1 MVQVNAEFSWWGSHL
16 CSGCTSMLA
25 HVFTHGRFKK
35 MLPSRLEQARFIL
48 GYFLTIDC
56 EITRVEDPICVSLY
70 VHCVSHLLS
79 FHKTLCVA
87 QCPSSP
93 PIRPLL
99 LYTLGIPCC
108 QELGHKM
115 TCSRTVRLGSSFQE
129 WSRLIQPG
137 VRLEFSLPRLSFATS
152 ERWAAKI

>member
-1 MVQVNAEFSWWGSHL
+1 
-16 CSGCTSMLA
+16 MLA

-35 MLPSRLEQARFIL
+35 MLSSRLKQARFIL
-48 GYFLTIDC
+48 GYFLTTDC
-56 EITRVEDPICVSLY
+56 ELTRVEDPICGRLH

-79 FHKTLCVA
+79 FHETLCVA

-99 LYTLGIPCC
+99 SYTLGIPCC
-108 QELGHKM
+108 QELGHRM
-115 TCSRTVRLGSSFQE
+115 ACSRTISLGSSFQE
-129 WSRLIQPG
+129 WSRLIQLG
-137 VRLEFSLPRLSFATS
+137 VRLEFGLHQLPFATS